1 MLGPGP
7 LLPEQKSSARDALRG
22 QLLAWM
28 LVTTKDKGQHPDQL
42 LSVVVVDPNIDI
54 YPIAY
59 AMAEAENY
67 KTETWFL
74 ELLVVDIGFGNSN
87 RYVFITDR

>member
-7 LLPEQKSSARDALRG
+7 LLLGQKSSAGGALRG

-28 LVTTKDKGQHPDQL
+28 LVTSKDKGQHSGQL
-42 LSVVVVDPNIDI
+42 LYVVGVDPNIDI

-59 AMAEAENY
+59 AIVGVENY
-67 KTETWFL
+67 ETKTWFL
-74 ELLVVDIGFGNSN
+74 ELLAVDLGFGNDN